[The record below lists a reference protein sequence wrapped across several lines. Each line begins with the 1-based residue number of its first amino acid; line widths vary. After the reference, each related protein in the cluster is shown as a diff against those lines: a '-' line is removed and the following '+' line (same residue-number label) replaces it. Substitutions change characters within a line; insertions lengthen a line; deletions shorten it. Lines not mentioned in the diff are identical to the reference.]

1 MLPPP
6 APTVLMSIWVDFS
19 GIPAMTPSFFT
30 VGVRSRIMLTSVLV
44 PPMSQVMRSRAP
56 AAAAAC
62 TAATTPPAG
71 PDRTVVTGK
80 RRARSRESTPPLD
93 AMMKR
98 APRTPCPCRTVSS
111 LAR

>member
-6 APTVLMSIWVDFS
+6 APTVLMSICADFS
-19 GIPAMTPSFFT
+19 GIPAIWPSFFT
-30 VGVRSRIMLTSVLV
+30 VGVSSRIMLTSVLV
-44 PPMSQVMRSRAP
+44 PPMSQVMRSRSP
-56 AAAAAC
+56 AAAADC

-71 PDRTVVTGK
+71 PERTVATGK
-80 RRARSRESTPPLD
+80 RRARSTESTPPLE

-98 APRTPCPCRTVSS
+98 APRKPRPRRTPSS